1 MGNLKMGITNLLL
14 AKVISSAFVFA
25 TPANSAVPGEVLVRY
40 RDDASAPMG
49 RALSTTTLHAQALES
64 NPKLGFTRLRLPKG
78 SDVSAAI
85 AELLKDPNVLYAEPN
100 YIAHKDVTPDDTY
113 YNSTIQW
120 PLFKVEAATAWNYAL
135 GAGVKVA
142 VLDTGVQANHPD
154 LNGKVV
160 LQYDFAYNDSVANDV
175 DGHGTHTAGTVG
187 ATTFNAT
194 GVASLGYNVQ
204 LMCGK
209 VLDDTGSGSHAAIAN
224 GIIWAADNGAKVINM
239 SLGGTAGST
248 TLQNAV
254 NYAWNKGVVVVA
266 SAGNAGNT
274 RANYPAYYTNALAV
288 AATDRNDARASFS
301 TYGSW
306 VDIAAPGVDVA
317 STYINSQYV
326 YMSGTSMAA
335 PHVSAL
341 AGLVWGTSYGT
352 SATAVRNRLVSTGD
366 TVSSGFKSYPLKRIN
381 ARKAVLPA
389 TP

>member
-1 MGNLKMGITNLLL
+1 MGLTTLLL
-14 AKVISSAFVFA
+14 AEAFNTALLIA

-40 RDDASAPMG
+40 RDTVAGVSVRRAFSAATL
-49 RALSTTTLHAQALES
+49 RAQPVETNAR
-64 NPKLGFTRLRLPKG
+64 LGFTRLRLPSG
-78 SDVSAAI
+78 TDVVTAI
-85 AELLKDPNVLYAEPN
+85 AQLRKDPNVLYAEPN
-100 YIAHKDVTPDDTY
+100 YLAHKDVTPDDTF
-113 YNSTIQW
+113 YNSSIQW
-120 PLFKVEAATAWNYAL
+120 PLFKIEAATAWNYAL
-135 GAGVKVA
+135 GTGVKVA

-154 LNGKVV
+154 LVGKVV
-160 LQYDFAYNDSVANDV
+160 LQYDFAYNDPVANDV

-187 ATTFNAT
+187 ATTYNAT

-204 LMCGK
+204 LLCGK

-224 GIIWAADNGAKVINM
+224 GIVWATDNGAKVINM
-239 SLGGTAGST
+239 SLGGSSGSS

-254 NYAWNKGVVVVA
+254 NYATTRGVLVVA

-274 RANYPAYYTNALAV
+274 RANYPAYYSNALAV
-288 AATDRNDARASFS
+288 AATDRNDARATFS

-306 VDIAAPGVDVA
+306 VDLAAPGVDIA
-317 STYINSQYV
+317 STYIGSQYV

-341 AGLVWGTSYGT
+341 AGLVFGTSYGT
-352 SATAVRNRLVSTGD
+352 SASAVRTRLINTGD
-366 TVSSGFKSYPLKRIN
+366 NVTTRFGSYPLKRIN